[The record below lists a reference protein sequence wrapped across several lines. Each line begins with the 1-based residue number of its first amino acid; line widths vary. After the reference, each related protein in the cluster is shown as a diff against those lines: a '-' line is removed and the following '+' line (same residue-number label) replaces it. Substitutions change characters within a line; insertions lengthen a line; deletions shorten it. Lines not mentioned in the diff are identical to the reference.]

1 MSQPTTGTSLVMRAV
16 LFDFDGV
23 LVDSEPL
30 HFEALRD
37 CLRPEGIEIELGE
50 YLQHYLAYDDW
61 GAIRRALERHG
72 RAQDPERVRG
82 IAERKA
88 GIFQELMGRI
98 PFFPGAPDLVRA
110 LASEVPLAI
119 ASGAL
124 RREIEEILEAGG
136 LRGLFAAVVGA
147 DDVVNTKPHPEP
159 YLAAMSAL
167 EPRAPGLRPAECL
180 VIEDSMAGIAAALAA
195 GMRVVGVAHS
205 YPKAK
210 LAAAHQVVESLEG
223 LTPDRLRALFRPAP
237 EAP

>member
-1 MSQPTTGTSLVMRAV
+1 MVPILMRAV

-23 LVDSEPL
+23 LVNSEPL

-37 CLRPEGIEIELGE
+37 CLRPEGIEIDETE
-50 YLQHYLAYDDW
+50 YAQNYLAYDDW
-61 GAIRRALERHG
+61 GAIRIAMERHARGYDAG
-72 RAQDPERVRG
+72 RVQA

-88 GIFQELMGRI
+88 RIFGDLMSRI
-98 PFFPGAPDLVRA
+98 PFFPGARELVRA

-124 RREIEEILEAGG
+124 RREIEGILEGGG
-136 LRGLFAAVVGA
+136 LRQAFTAIVGA

-180 VIEDSMAGIAAALAA
+180 VFEDSMAGIASGLAA
-195 GMRVVGVAHS
+195 GMRVVAVTNS
-205 YPKAK
+205 YPKAR
-210 LAAAHQVVESLEG
+210 LTAAHHVVESLEG
-223 LTPDRLRALFRPAP
+223 LTPDRLRALFPPASG
-237 EAP
+237 AP